1 MGCAAV
7 GAAIVTAVADVGTFF
22 AGVGGA
28 IAGGLGIGGAVG
40 IGDLTAGGL
49 IGAGLEGA
57 TIGGVGGGLIN
68 AVTGKPIL
76 SGVGEGALLG
86 GATGVL
92 GPLVGGATG
101 LGATAANALAGAG
114 VGAAGS
120 AAFGGNP
127 LTGALTG
134 GAAGALSGAL
144 SSGATGGAGGGA
156 TDAAGVGTGA
166 GASGT
171 AAPASVGAP
180 VNLGGGDT
188 FGVEAPSSPAIGGGL
203 PGGTVASA
211 LPGTPISAP
220 DAAGLQSQLALSQ
233 SGGPSQ
239 LALSS
244 GAAGGPSQNY
254 VDTGTWDQGGSAAPA
269 TGTGVGASSGAAGGG
284 ISGIAPVDP
293 VYNPASQ
300 TWGPGPITSG
310 ATPGEGGYAGSSGS
324 SNSTYGDYS
333 TPGVSHL
340 LGASDPIVFSNA
352 PSQSGSTDT
361 GGGSSGGGG
370 SHTNWSNFSNAPFG
384 TLADAVGNN
393 AAPLIAGGGLALSAL
408 RGNTPV
414 AGQGA
419 LSAEAASLAANGA
432 TLQGYLSSGTL
443 PAGVQQSIV
452 QATDA
457 AKASIRSRYAAMG
470 QSGSSAE
477 MQDLASVDQHAATQ
491 GATIATQLLNTGIS
505 ETGLSEQIYANLLN
519 VATQQ
524 NAQLGQAIGNFAT
537 SLAPSRPVVLQTQ
550 GSS

>member
-1 MGCAAV
+1 M
-7 GAAIVTAVADVGTFF
+7 
-22 AGVGGA
+22 
-28 IAGGLGIGGAVG
+28 
-40 IGDLTAGGL
+40 
-49 IGAGLEGA
+49 
-57 TIGGVGGGLIN
+57 
-68 AVTGKPIL
+68 
-76 SGVGEGALLG
+76 
-86 GATGVL
+86 
-92 GPLVGGATG
+92 
-101 LGATAANALAGAG
+101 
-114 VGAAGS
+114 
-120 AAFGGNP
+120 
-127 LTGALTG
+127 
-134 GAAGALSGAL
+134 
-144 SSGATGGAGGGA
+144 
-156 TDAAGVGTGA
+156 
-166 GASGT
+166 
-171 AAPASVGAP
+171 
-180 VNLGGGDT
+180 
-188 FGVEAPSSPAIGGGL
+188 
-203 PGGTVASA
+203 
-211 LPGTPISAP
+211 
-220 DAAGLQSQLALSQ
+220 
-233 SGGPSQ
+233 
-239 LALSS
+239 
-244 GAAGGPSQNY
+244 
-254 VDTGTWDQGGSAAPA
+254 
-269 TGTGVGASSGAAGGG
+269 
-284 ISGIAPVDP
+284 
-293 VYNPASQ
+293 
-300 TWGPGPITSG
+300 
-310 ATPGEGGYAGSSGS
+310 
-324 SNSTYGDYS
+324 
-333 TPGVSHL
+333 SHL

>member
-7 GAAIVTAVADVGTFF
+7 GAAVVSAVADVGAFF
-22 AGVGGA
+22 AGVGGS

-92 GPLVGGATG
+92 GPLVGGVTG
-101 LGATAANALAGAG
+101 LGATAADALAGAG

-144 SSGATGGAGGGA
+144 SSGVTGGAGGGA

-244 GAAGGPSQNY
+244 
-254 VDTGTWDQGGSAAPA
+254 SAADGAGAPVNLGGGDTSGA
-269 TGTGVGASSGAAGGG
+269 TGGGRP
-284 ISGIAPVDP
+284 GIAPVDP
-293 VYNPASQ
+293 VYSPASQ
-300 TWGPGPITSG
+300 TWGPGSITSG
-310 ATPGEGGYAGSSGS
+310 ATPGEGAITGS
-324 SNSTYGDYS
+324 TPAYGESS
-333 TPGVSHL
+333 TPGVSHI
-340 LGASDPIVFSNA
+340 LGASNPIVFSNE

-519 VATQQ
+519 AATQQ

>member
-7 GAAIVTAVADVGTFF
+7 GAAVVSAVADVGAFF
-22 AGVGGA
+22 AGVGGS

-92 GPLVGGATG
+92 GPLVGGVTG
-101 LGATAANALAGAG
+101 FGATAADALAGAG

-144 SSGATGGAGGGA
+144 SSGVTGGAGGGA

-244 GAAGGPSQNY
+244 
-254 VDTGTWDQGGSAAPA
+254 SAADGAGAPVNLGGGDTSGA
-269 TGTGVGASSGAAGGG
+269 TGGGRP
-284 ISGIAPVDP
+284 GIAPVDP
-293 VYNPASQ
+293 VYSPASQ
-300 TWGPGPITSG
+300 TWGPGSITSG

-340 LGASDPIVFSNA
+340 LGASDPIVFSNGPA
-352 PSQSGSTDT
+352 QSGSTDT

-519 VATQQ
+519 AATQQ

>member
-1 MGCAAV
+1 MGCAAAV
-7 GAAIVTAVADVGTFF
+7 AVVAEAVADVGTFF
-22 AGVGGA
+22 AGMGGA
-28 IAGGLGIGGAVG
+28 IAGGLGIEGSLG
-40 IGDLTAGGL
+40 IGGLTAGGL
-49 IGAGLEGA
+49 IGTGLEGA
-57 TIGGVGGGLIN
+57 TIGGLGGGLIN

-92 GPLVGGATG
+92 GPLVGGVTG
-101 LGATAANALAGAG
+101 LGATAADALAGAG

-134 GAAGALSGAL
+134 GAMGALSGAL
-144 SSGATGGAGGGA
+144 SSGATGGTGGGA

-203 PGGTVASA
+203 PGATVASA

-239 LALSS
+239 LALS
-244 GAAGGPSQNY
+244 QNY

-269 TGTGVGASSGAAGGG
+269 TGTGGGASSGATGGG
-284 ISGIAPVDP
+284 RPGIAPVDP
-293 VYNPASQ
+293 VYDPASQ
-300 TWGPGPITSG
+300 TWGPGPIMSG

-408 RGNTPV
+408 RGNTPM

-505 ETGLSEQIYANLLN
+505 ETGLSEQIYANLLTA
-519 VATQQ
+519 ATQQ